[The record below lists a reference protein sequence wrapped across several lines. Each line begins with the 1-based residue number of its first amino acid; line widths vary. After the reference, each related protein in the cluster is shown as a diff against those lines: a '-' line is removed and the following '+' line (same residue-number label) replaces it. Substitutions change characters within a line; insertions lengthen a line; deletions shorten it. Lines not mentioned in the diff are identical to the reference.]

1 MGLSV
6 CFLDCRFRPGTRGA
20 RLLVNAGDA
29 ATKMELRTAYVQIL
43 QGMSGFDVKNL
54 AAMCRATLA
63 DKSDQPRGVLT
74 PRLPEF
80 SEAFPGY
87 MTNDPAISPALGH
100 FIG

>member
-1 MGLSV
+1 
-6 CFLDCRFRPGTRGA
+6 
-20 RLLVNAGDA
+20 LVNAGDA